1 MPDEIPRV
9 GLPAIVATCR
19 QLHLDL
25 RADSARCQDDML
37 DNRAEL
43 IRLTDQLA
51 EVVLMVGAL
60 ARDVQER

>member
-1 MPDEIPRV
+1 MPTEIPRV
-9 GLPAIVATCR
+9 ALPAIVSSCR
-19 QLHLDL
+19 QLHDDL
-25 RADSARCQDDML
+25 EADSARCMDDML